1 MILAALA
8 GTGGL
13 AEAQG
18 TAPPADGAVIEPQQQ
33 PVPAPQVAAPP
44 AVVEEEHPAPNSIFA
59 EGLGGGLWYSINY
72 ERLVIDQLGVR
83 IGVGVIPLSASAS
96 GGGTTTSST
105 AVYVPVPI
113 EVNYVGLRAGSHVF
127 EMGGGATLTFW
138 SGEASSGGLTS
149 SASAVSIIGQ
159 VHLGWRIHP
168 VGGGFMFRMGLMA
181 LIGEGLDVSN
191 LGSAGIGVLPW
202 GYLSL
207 GASF

>member
-1 MILAALA
+1 M
-8 GTGGL
+8 
-13 AEAQG
+13 Q
-18 TAPPADGAVIEPQQQ
+18 PQQQ
-33 PVPAPQVAAPP
+33 PQQQMPAPQAAPP
-44 AVVEEEHPAPNSIFA
+44 PVLEEEEHPAPNSIFA
-59 EGLGGGLWYSINY
+59 EGLGAGLWYSINY

-83 IGVGVIPLSASAS
+83 IGVGVVPLSASAS
-96 GGGTTTSST
+96 GGGSTASST

-113 EVNYVGLRAGSHVF
+113 EVNYVGLRGGSHVF

-149 SASAVSIIGQ
+149 SASAVSVVGQ
-159 VHLGWRIHP
+159 VHLGWRIQP

-181 LIGEGLDVSN
+181 LIGEGLDVTN